1 MKKILIYCTGI
12 FVTMLIISG
21 CDVIKGLPTNTS
33 GGLFSLNGN
42 WRMESSDDNNA
53 LAGTSITV
61 YPIAGNGTITTIQ
74 NNTYCIR
81 ENDVLWKSITS
92 NKNGAFTIS
101 NLVNSCSSSLTYKP
115 ATITVITNDEVRL
128 SGTRANGA
136 SLVQTWRRV
145 VK

>member
-1 MKKILIYCTGI
+1 
-12 FVTMLIISG
+12 MLGMSS

-61 YPIAGNGTITTIQ
+61 YPIAGNGTITIIQ
-74 NNTYCIR
+74 NNTYCVR
-81 ENDVLWKSITS
+81 ENDVLWKNITS
-92 NKNGAFTIS
+92 NSNGAFTIS
-101 NLVNSCSSSLTYKP
+101 NLVNSCSSTLTYKP

-128 SGTRANGA
+128 SGTRANGTG
-136 SLVQTWRRV
+136 LVQTWRRV
-145 VK
+145 AK